1 MMLVHICFQGGG
13 KPTPIR
19 DLFCNDVA
27 IAPTVLEEYLS
38 CTSNDTEETGQRQMK
53 TEVTVTLSRLNCNG
67 CVRNVNKALQTL
79 AEVEVVQTD
88 IPTKTV
94 RLRHFESQIS
104 LEQIKTV
111 LLEAGYPVV
120 EEKASA

>member
-1 MMLVHICFQGGG
+1 
-13 KPTPIR
+13 
-19 DLFCNDVA
+19 
-27 IAPTVLEEYLS
+27 
-38 CTSNDTEETGQRQMK
+38 MK

-94 RLRHFESQIS
+94 RLRHSEKQIS

-120 EEKASA
+120 AEKTVSEG